1 MRTIFAA
8 IVEETFFYS
17 WPGYRGAGKK
27 GDWLLY
33 SPGFPKMPLEPL
45 YGSHKFLSRRF
56 WPISIRKPDLGPDL
70 VNFYPDAGFG
80 LFFSLDTLPELNFL
94 RFMHHASFI

>member
-1 MRTIFAA
+1 
-8 IVEETFFYS
+8 
-17 WPGYRGAGKK
+17 
-27 GDWLLY
+27 
-33 SPGFPKMPLEPL
+33 MPLEPKL
-45 YGSHKFLSRRF
+45 YGRPKFLSGRF